1 MKMKGIADEFVKET
15 EELME
20 TGMNLFKSEEL
31 IMGLNPDT
39 LGLMQK
45 MIQLVKTSNELI
57 RVQACIIDD
66 MNQKLD
72 KLMVRTEK
80 EES

>member
-39 LGLMQK
+39 LGLM
-45 MIQLVKTSNELI
+45 
-57 RVQACIIDD
+57 
-66 MNQKLD
+66 
-72 KLMVRTEK
+72 
-80 EES
+80 

>member
-20 TGMNLFKSEEL
+20 TGMNFFKSEEL
-31 IMGLNPDT
+31 IMGLDQDT

-45 MIQLVKTSNELI
+45 MIRLVKTSNELI

-72 KLMVRTEK
+72 KLMARTEK